1 MQYTK
6 KYKIPITEENFR
18 SVLKNHFE
26 EYKRTKKAIRA
37 GDYPIFDLLHKTELL
52 KMEGSEKLKMYQEE
66 QKRLISLPE
75 NEHRRSIY
83 QGNRSNTVI
92 FHTKARA
99 LQEFYDSLIE
109 MNLNIEDIFENE

>member
-18 SVLKNHFE
+18 SVLKNHFK

-52 KMEGSEKLKMYQEE
+52 KMEGSEKLRMYQEE
-66 QKRLISLPE
+66 QKRLSSLPE
-75 NEHRRSIY
+75 NKNKSAFY
-83 QGNRSNTVI
+83 QGNRSHSVI

-109 MNLNIEDIFENE
+109 MDLNIKDIFDNE